1 MVLALKKGSLFQLGI
16 FNLLIVFLT
25 ATYLFIFEDID
36 LENFSLAVIL
46 IGTGFMCYC
55 FHIQKSNTVEV
66 SKKQLLLFFGMALF
80 FAASCLL
87 HWYNLKQSFP
97 VIVAVTVQ
105 ELMVFI
111 LVGLLLL
118 LKQDLLPKTIG
129 IQLKSLAPF
138 VLLMAIIIFISLWT
152 GFIGL
157 ESTNPLISQLIS
169 LITPIFTILLGVFFN
184 KDKYSPLALVA
195 SIFIIS
201 GVFLLNFRGLIFF

>member
-1 MVLALKKGSLFQLGI
+1 
-16 FNLLIVFLT
+16 
-25 ATYLFIFEDID
+25 
-36 LENFSLAVIL
+36 
-46 IGTGFMCYC
+46 
-55 FHIQKSNTVEV
+55 
-66 SKKQLLLFFGMALF
+66 MALF
-80 FAASCLL
+80 FSASCLL

-105 ELMVFI
+105 ELIVFI

-118 LKQDLLPKTIG
+118 LKQDLLPQTIG

-138 VLLMAIIIFISLWT
+138 VFLIAIIIFISLWT

-157 ESTNPLISQLIS
+157 ESTNPLISQ

-201 GVFLLNFRGLIFF
+201 GVFLLNFSGLIFF